1 MRFYAPGAALGLLG
15 LVSISFPQLLGNG
28 KDLAQLT
35 FAGEVATAP
44 LLMLLALKPIATAL
58 CLGSGAPGGLFTP
71 SLTMERFW
79 EPRWAMLGPCCGRG
93 RKWACSR

>member
-28 KDLAQLT
+28 KDLAQLV

-44 LLMLLALKPIATAL
+44 LL
-58 CLGSGAPGGLFTP
+58 
-71 SLTMERFW
+71 ERF
-79 EPRWAMLGPCCGRG
+79 PL
-93 RKWACSR
+93 